1 MAGDQLTGKIYEVI
15 THSHMFDK
23 TEKYSKREGKDLCIQ
38 QIFIEHWFCTKPE
51 AIGGS
56 Y

>member
-15 THSHMFDK
+15 THNHMFDK

-38 QIFIEHWFCTKPE
+38 QIFIEH
-51 AIGGS
+51 
-56 Y
+56 